1 MDKRGQILSLDYVIS
16 LILVLL
22 ALGLLL
28 NFFELQT
35 VNAKEAQLSSELET
49 LAEGAARL
57 ALASPDIACRL
68 TNNDYTKYIGVL
80 PNCIPSEPGRLT
92 KENIWIPLEFGCAII
107 TEPGEIFTA
116 TGCGEA
122 IDNDVNNYY
131 SVTRK
136 IVVNNNDQ
144 NVTKGQLEEC
154 INNGNNNGNCL
165 LTDANLTIA
174 VWRQ

>member
-1 MDKRGQILSLDYVIS
+1 MNKRGQIVSLDYVIS

-35 VNAKEAQLSSELET
+35 VNAKEAQLNSELET

-57 ALASPDIACRL
+57 ALASPGIACNL
-68 TNNDYTKYIGVL
+68 TSNDGLKYIGVL
-80 PNCIPSEPGRLT
+80 PNCIPDESGRLT
-92 KENIWIPLEFGCAII
+92 KARIGIPQGFECAII
-107 TEPGEIFTA
+107 TEPVEIA
-116 TGCGEA
+116 TDCVTV
-122 IDNDVNNYY
+122 DNDVNNYY

-136 IVVNNNDQ
+136 IVVKTNGPD
-144 NVTKGQLEEC
+144 VTKGQLEKC
-154 INNGNNNGNCL
+154 VNNVNCL
-165 LTDANLTIA
+165 LTDANLTIV